1 MEYIAVIDHNRLD
14 HSLFMK
20 SFADAMGQQTGCSG
34 IILHGDSAYT
44 DRLIQTGMMRRD
56 AVLRSTRDLNHRMA
70 ALLADSG
77 VAAVAVNGYQKEIIR
92 QSGTSLHAN
101 LEWFEGRP
109 SGIHVILSNLVWDV
123 DHSEIRVAPLRDMA
137 VQLARLLKKDNLIIF
152 STDDKKLLSN
162 SKHDP
167 QEVHRTEKW
176 SDIRDLI
183 PAELIPPPENCYL
196 ATAEAFGSLPETAQ
210 FIRLNP

>member
-1 MEYIAVIDHNRLD
+1 MEYIAVIDHTRLD

-20 SFADAMGQQTGCSG
+20 SFAEAMGRQTGCSG

-44 DRLIQTGMMRRD
+44 DRLIQTGMMRQD
-56 AVLRSTRDLNHRMA
+56 AVLRSTRDLNHRMV

-77 VAAVAVNGYQKEIIR
+77 VAAVGINGYQKEIIR
-92 QSGTSLHAN
+92 QSETSLHAD

-109 SGIHVILSNLVWDV
+109 TGTHVILSNLVWDV
-123 DHSEIRVAPLRDMA
+123 DDNKIKAVPLREMSA
-137 VQLARLLKKDNLIIF
+137 QLVRQLKKDNLIIF
-152 STDDKKLLSN
+152 STDDKKSLLH

-167 QEVHRTEKW
+167 QKIHRTEKW
-176 SDIRDLI
+176 SDIRNQL

-196 ATAEAFGSLPETAQ
+196 ATAESFGSLPETAQ
-210 FIRLNP
+210 LIRLMP